1 MEQIKK
7 NRLTLNQAKSMV
19 DASIRD
25 IKDGFVIV
33 GCYLRI
39 IREDRL
45 WEKYYSSFREFL
57 EANYEKDK
65 SWASRCISLYEQFGK
80 EVRPGELPAL
90 AEPYRDYSAS
100 QLIEMVS
107 MTEDQRQQ
115 VTPDMPV
122 RRIREMKPKR
132 KQEPEPLAEE
142 PATEIEEEQIP
153 GQMDVTDYPGVA
165 ATPQREDPAQWM
177 EEPEEEQ
184 EEEAELDDL
193 PQAGADLVREL
204 AGLVAGRRRE
214 WLSRLPQDQ
223 RWAENI
229 ARYQAEIVA
238 AETGNPILIGNGIKA
253 AVCTGIIE
261 FYEGDKDLGICT
273 YARFLDQVRTVVEE
287 QGRDTVPEPEDTASG
302 QPGTEAADSPEKVAT
317 SQLPEPE
324 KDIREELK
332 TDGEDS
338 GQKAPGVGTA
348 VGTAVGTEPEKFVPE
363 DTETGT
369 EPGKTVPDGTE
380 TGTEAGNTGREPEGY
395 VIDTEFVEVP
405 EATWKPP
412 AAYDRRILEEMIRKA
427 EEMMEKV
434 EKRRDEVKPGF
445 YTKHAMQLEAYR
457 NLLGAH
463 ERQEAPDGEPEEE
476 AAPVQPE
483 LPVLKNNDQR
493 KAWLRNYRD
502 WGLWYEDQNIGVRYY
517 RYVFDN
523 GAVLI
528 VDEYQHDRDGIV
540 PEYTSSFLHLVGGPK
555 PGMNQSNGCS
565 MWPYHKRYCRHSDSE
580 SDLVEFL
587 KALQRKGEQ
596 KR

>member
-80 EVRPGELPAL
+80 EVRPGELPEL

-107 MTEDQRQQ
+107 MTEEQRQQ

-122 RRIREMKPKR
+122 RQIRGMKPKR
-132 KQEPEPLAEE
+132 EKEAGIQAEE
-142 PATEIEEEQIP
+142 PAAEPEEEQIP
-153 GQMDVTDYPGVA
+153 GQMDITEYPGVA
-165 ATPQREDPAQWM
+165 ATSQQDGPAQRTAE
-177 EEPEEEQ
+177 EEPEEEITDCQ
-184 EEEAELDDL
+184 EE
-193 PQAGADLVREL
+193 
-204 AGLVAGRRRE
+204 
-214 WLSRLPQDQ
+214 
-223 RWAENI
+223 
-229 ARYQAEIVA
+229 
-238 AETGNPILIGNGIKA
+238 
-253 AVCTGIIE
+253 
-261 FYEGDKDLGICT
+261 
-273 YARFLDQVRTVVEE
+273 
-287 QGRDTVPEPEDTASG
+287 
-302 QPGTEAADSPEKVAT
+302 VAT

-324 KDIREELK
+324 AAEGQQDSSAGLSAYGTPVRRYPEGSLTAAAGCEGGMYYCSSCAMDCGIRQEARQCRYATMASPFPCGQMEKLGEL
-332 TDGEDS
+332 
-338 GQKAPGVGTA
+338 GQNGSCQFVEHGLAYHALGSGTA
-348 VGTAVGTEPEKFVPE
+348 EPCCMECGNICGDACQRALAGILQDGTEPEESAPNDPE
-363 DTETGT
+363 TR
-369 EPGKTVPDGTE
+369 
-380 TGTEAGNTGREPEGY
+380 TEAGYTGPEPEKS
-395 VIDTEFVEVP
+395 VTDTDFVEVP
-405 EATWKPP
+405 EAAPEPP
-412 AAYDRRILEEMIRKA
+412 VAYDRRILEEMIRKA
-427 EEMMEKV
+427 EEMMAMV
-434 EKRRDEVKPGF
+434 EECRDEIEPGF

-493 KAWLRNYRD
+493 KAWLRNYQD
-502 WGLWYEDQNIGVRYY
+502 WGLWYEDRNIGAKYY
-517 RYVFDN
+517 RYIFGN
-523 GAVLI
+523 GAVLV
-528 VDEYQHDRDGIV
+528 VDEYQCKADLVQG
-540 PEYTSSFLHLVGGPK
+540 EYTDSRLHLVGGPK
-555 PGMNQSNGCS
+555 PERHPKYGYDL
-565 MWPYHKRYCRHSDSE
+565 WPYHEQYSRHPDSE
-580 SDLVEFL
+580 SELVEFL

>member
-80 EVRPGELPAL
+80 EVRPGELPEL

-107 MTEDQRQQ
+107 MTEEQRQQ

-122 RRIREMKPKR
+122 RQIRGMKPKR
-132 KQEPEPLAEE
+132 EKEAGIQAEE
-142 PATEIEEEQIP
+142 PATEPEEEQIP
-153 GQMDVTDYPGVA
+153 GQMEITEYPGVA
-165 ATPQREDPAQWM
+165 ATSQQDGPAQRTA
-177 EEPEEEQ
+177 EEEQ
-184 EEEAELDDL
+184 EEEPEEG
-193 PQAGADLVREL
+193 QE
-204 AGLVAGRRRE
+204 E
-214 WLSRLPQDQ
+214 
-223 RWAENI
+223 
-229 ARYQAEIVA
+229 EI
-238 AETGNPILIGNGIKA
+238 TD
-253 AVCTGIIE
+253 C
-261 FYEGDKDLGICT
+261 
-273 YARFLDQVRTVVEE
+273 QEE
-287 QGRDTVPEPEDTASG
+287 
-302 QPGTEAADSPEKVAT
+302 VAT

-324 KDIREELK
+324 ASEGQQDSSAGLSAYGTPARVYPEGSLTAAAGCEGGMYYCSSCAMDCGIRQEARQCRYATMASPFPCGQMEKLGELGQ
-332 TDGEDS
+332 DGSCQFMEH
-338 GQKAPGVGTA
+338 GLAYHAPGSGTA
-348 VGTAVGTEPEKFVPE
+348 EPCCMECGNICGDACQRALAGILQDGTEPEESAPN
-363 DTETGT
+363 DQETGT
-369 EPGKTVPDGTE
+369 EDPETGTQDQE
-380 TGTEAGNTGREPEGY
+380 TGTEAGNTGKEPEKS
-395 VIDTEFVEVP
+395 VIDTDSVEVP
-405 EATWKPP
+405 EAAPEPP
-412 AAYDRRILEEMIRKA
+412 AAYDRRKLEEMIRKA
-427 EEMMEKV
+427 EEMMKTV
-434 EKRRDEVKPGF
+434 EAHRDEVGPDF

-457 NLLGAH
+457 NLLEAYEG
-463 ERQEAPDGEPEEE
+463 QEAAGREPEEE
-476 AAPVQPE
+476 TVPVQPE

-502 WGLWYEDQNIGVRYY
+502 WGLWYEDRNIGAKYY
-517 RYVFDN
+517 RYIFGN

-528 VDEYQHDRDGIV
+528 VDEYQHGADGIV

-580 SDLVEFL
+580 SELVEFL
-587 KALQRKGEQ
+587 KALQRKGKQ